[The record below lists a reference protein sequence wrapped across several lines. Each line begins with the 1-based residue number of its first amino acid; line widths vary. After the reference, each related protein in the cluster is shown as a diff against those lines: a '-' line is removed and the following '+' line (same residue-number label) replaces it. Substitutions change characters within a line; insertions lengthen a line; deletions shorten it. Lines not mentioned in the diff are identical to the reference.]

1 MTVLPMER
9 GNSVDWKSVRRIL
22 VEERRQLFDSFQ
34 VDPTNIRLAK
44 EIMRLDDRIM
54 DCGKRVQLL
63 EDQQAA

>member
-1 MTVLPMER
+1 M
-9 GNSVDWKSVRRIL
+9 DWKSVRRIL